1 MCYNPKGTPQKEM
14 PIFQN
19 MSQYLVQ
26 IRKIKKCPKTNAK
39 TLPISSLS
47 VFSVPLW
54 FVCSFIYWDNLF
66 PGSPLKVV

>member
-26 IRKIKKCPKTNAK
+26 IRK
-39 TLPISSLS
+39 SLD
-47 VFSVPLW
+47 L
-54 FVCSFIYWDNLF
+54 
-66 PGSPLKVV
+66 